1 VGGQDQKCAAL
12 GAGIKDKV
20 ATISL
25 GTASAITIITNKAVI
40 DEEMR
45 IPCFPFLIP
54 DFWVL
59 EGVIS
64 TAGEA
69 LKWIQEILNMK
80 GSYQFLNE
88 LAQKSLPGSNGVF
101 FLPHL
106 TGISS
111 PDWQPEAKACFWG
124 LNLSTKRNDIIRAVI
139 EGISFEIKRNISVM
153 EELSG
158 KVEKIR
164 IFGGGAKSNLWLKII
179 SNITA
184 KEMEVFKITEV
195 AGLGA
200 CILAG
205 LGAGIYKDYE
215 SALGKLNLPTKIIKP
230 NLEDQDIYGE
240 RYEVYQKLSQRMA

>member
-12 GAGIKDKV
+12 GAGIKHKV

-25 GTASAITIITNKAVI
+25 RTASAITIITNKAVI

-164 IFGGGAKSNLWLKII
+164 IFGGGAKR
-179 SNITA
+179 
-184 KEMEVFKITEV
+184 
-195 AGLGA
+195 
-200 CILAG
+200 AG